1 MKLNKCL
8 LALFV
13 LAAAAFT
20 GCKNEDVDKHHFDN
34 KLYISSAI
42 MTDDLLIDPAVTES
56 SRTVSIRL
64 AQPADKNVTVRL
76 EARPDLAAQ
85 YNQIYLDNAFALPE
99 DYWSIPE
106 NTTEIEAGN
115 VFAADIPI
123 NFKDINT
130 LDVKTRYV
138 LPVTIS
144 EVDGATLLDSRC
156 TVYFIVRGA
165 ALINMVADIS
175 KLKAP
180 INWSATAR
188 PIVSN
193 MKQVT
198 IEVLVRTKDWL
209 SGRNGYGLSTVF
221 GIEGKFLIRIGDAD
235 RNPNQLQ
242 LVSPAGSWPSKAQS
256 PALPVEE
263 WVHLAVVYD
272 GVNRELHYYING
284 EEVASSTNGSSSSVD
299 VSSGCHIGYAYDAT
313 RWFPGEMSEMRIWNI
328 VRTQQQ
334 IADNPYRVDPAT
346 PGLIAYWKFNE
357 GTGRTIKDQTSY
369 GTDITFVRNTEQT
382 ESDDPSWVPVQIPA
396 LN

>member
-1 MKLNKCL
+1 M
-8 LALFV
+8 LFV
-13 LAAAAFT
+13 LAATAFT

-42 MTDDLLIDPAVTES
+42 MTDDLLIDPSVAET
-56 SRTVSIRL
+56 SRTVSMRL

-85 YNQIYLDNAFALPE
+85 YNQIYRDNAFALPA
-99 DYWSIPE
+99 DYWSIPV
-106 NTTEIEAGN
+106 NTAEIEAGN
-115 VFAADIPI
+115 VSAADIPI
-123 NFKDINT
+123 NFTDINT

-144 EVDGATLLDSRC
+144 EVDGATLLDSRR

-180 INWSATAR
+180 ITWSAAAK

-193 MKQVT
+193 LEQVT
-198 IEVLVRTKDWL
+198 IEVLVRTKDWQ
-209 SGRNGYGLSTVF
+209 SGRTGYGLSTVF
-221 GIEGKFLIRIGDAD
+221 GIEGKFLIRIGDSD

-242 LVSPAGSWPSKAQS
+242 FVSPAGSWPTKAQS
-256 PALPVEE
+256 PALPVDE
-263 WVHLAVVYD
+263 WLHLAVVYD

-284 EEVASSTNGSSSSVD
+284 EEVASSTNGSSTSVD
-299 VSSGCHIGYAYDAT
+299 VSSGCWIGYAWDDE
-313 RWFPGEMSEMRIWNI
+313 RWFPGQMSEMRIWNI

-334 IADNPYRVDPAT
+334 IVDNPYRVDPAT

-369 GTDITFVRNTEQT
+369 GTDITFVRNTNQT
-382 ESDDPSWVPVQIPA
+382 ESDDPTWVPVQIPDV
-396 LN
+396 N